1 MGSLVVLCT
10 AALSGAVGGR
20 RLYGAVAACAVV
32 VYVGA
37 LWNRFAVDD
46 LPIIVLNPL
55 VADPAGIW
63 RAFAAPYWPPDLGGH
78 MYRPLVIATY
88 ALDRLVDG
96 AAWFHAVNLLWHA
109 GVAVAVA
116 ALARR
121 WADAPGALVA
131 GLLFAV
137 HPVHVEAVANVVGR
151 AELMAALFTVL
162 AVYAGVV
169 RQSIGWSAAALG
181 LGLLSKENAAVA
193 PALIGLAWLLGLA
206 RPDRRR
212 MALFLASW
220 VIVGG
225 TYAAVRALVRHPFAG
240 YESIAPMFVGESP
253 FTVRLTAVHG
263 LAEVT
268 RLLVFPLMLRVD
280 YSPAERTV
288 VTTPVDPR
296 FVAGLLCALVWAG
309 LLVLAWRRGRK
320 LEAFGLGWIGI
331 AFLPVANLL
340 YPAGFYV
347 AERTLYLPSVGFVL
361 VAAAWLARL
370 PPPRRLGPVVAVLV
384 LSGGVRTALRVPV
397 WRSDATVTLSVLD
410 DSPRSYVG
418 PKRMTALYLDHH
430 QPPQALA
437 AARTAAR
444 LYDRDAGIFVTGAV
458 AAFAA
463 GDARAADS
471 LLAGLERLC
480 RGGCA
485 AYYRREAAVARAHGY
500 PVAADSLLGRL
511 NRLPAP

>member
-1 MGSLVVLCT
+1 MSLTHIFTDVNLTATTIGSK
-10 AALSGAVGGR
+10 
-20 RLYGAVAACAVV
+20 RLYAAVAACAVV
-32 VYVGA
+32 VYLGA

-55 VADPAGIW
+55 VADATGIW
-63 RAFAAPYWPPDLGGH
+63 RTFAAPYWPPDLGGH

-96 AAWFHAVNLLWHA
+96 TAWFHAVNLLWHA
-109 GVAVAVA
+109 GVAVAVS
-116 ALARR
+116 ALVRR
-121 WADAPGALVA
+121 WADTSGALVA

-162 AVYAGVV
+162 AVYAAVV
-169 RQSIGWSAAALG
+169 RQSVGWSAAALG

-193 PALIGLAWLLGLA
+193 PALIGLAWMLALA
-206 RPDRRR
+206 RPDRRC

-225 TYAAVRALVRHPFAG
+225 AYAAVRAAVRHPFVG
-240 YESIAPMFVGESP
+240 YESIAPMFVGEP
-253 FTVRLTAVHG
+253 PLTVRLTALSG
-263 LAEVT
+263 LADVT
-268 RLLVFPLMLRVD
+268 RLLVFPLTLRVD

-288 VTTPVDPR
+288 VTTPLDPR
-296 FVAGLLCALVWAG
+296 FAAGLLCALLWAG

-340 YPAGFYV
+340 YPAGFYI
-347 AERTLYLPSVGFVL
+347 AERTLYLPSVGLVL
-361 VAAAWLARL
+361 AAAAWLGRL
-370 PPPRRLGPVVAVLV
+370 PRERLGPVVAALVVL
-384 LSGGVRTALRVPV
+384 GGVRTALRVPV
-397 WRSDATVTLSVLD
+397 WRSDASVTLSVMD

-418 PKRMTALYLDHH
+418 PKRMTAVYLDHH
-430 QPPQALA
+430 QPANALA

-463 GDARAADS
+463 GDAPAADS

-480 RGGCA
+480 RGGCGA
-485 AYYRREAAVARAHGY
+485 SYRREAAVARAHGY
-500 PVAADSLLGRL
+500 PEAADSLLRRAERL
-511 NRLPAP
+511 RAP